1 MTKKVLAVTIAA
13 MLVLSTFTGV
23 FAAEIPTF
31 SFDKTEY
38 DVTSIGDNGT
48 FEVVVCLDKTPQ
60 DCASNLQFDILFDS
74 SKLAIVPN
82 EDEDD
87 VTAYGKNAKPSGA
100 VGEALSWAANLTGG
114 SFATSP
120 VSKRKITAASLADSG
135 NKLVGLTFK
144 RLAGATGTATLAFS
158 GAKIFEYA
166 GGDLTTADI
175 LTFAQAKGEVIT
187 TTATVKFSDDAPVL
201 DKDVTLQSVT
211 VGSDVKTAAP
221 YTFDVD
227 NTVDMTDIVVV
238 PTSAKAKVTCDK
250 ATSTDGKTFPSGKLD
265 VGENKFVFTVTAED
279 TNFKQNYEVI
289 INKAAAPKSN
299 NADLSAL
306 DIAGVTLTPAF
317 AADVT
322 SYTASVENTV
332 DKVTVTATA
341 ADSKATVAGA
351 GEKTLAV
358 GNNAIT
364 VEVTAENG
372 TTTKTYTIVVN
383 RADAPTPV
391 AGAKI
396 AGSVDKTSL
405 NASEDVVVTVELTDL
420 DTSAA
425 MQYELTYDSN
435 VVDYIG
441 TSLADDAVNATA
453 GMIKVAVAK
462 SAALTPAEARA
473 TFTFKAK
480 TLTADAPAGFAIAN
494 AKYGSK
500 TADPTSW
507 DAVDPANYTAVPAVT
522 VKGAAD
528 PLAVAKAAAISEI
541 EAKYSALTAANEYFS
556 DNNLDPA
563 KAAAIATIEAA
574 TDEAGVTSAKTDG
587 LAALDAVKTKAALI
601 AEKKAALTA
610 DKTLYFEE
618 QHTDVDNA
626 VAAAAALADAAS
638 TKADLDAI
646 TVDLSGIKTKAEIVS
661 DAQSEIDTAKAA
673 YNSADYYADEYTA
686 ITTIADDA
694 KVAAA
699 DAAFTKAAQVQKVV
713 DDAKAAMAAVKT
725 KKVVALEKINDTA
738 TAYTEELFSDAGV
751 TGAAAANFAKYK
763 LGITKAKAD
772 KGADLDLAEV
782 QAVVTEMNSVTVA
795 KKGDLNGN
803 GEIDAGDASIILKY
817 VAGTLTGMTVDGTFL
832 ATADFVE
839 DGAIS
844 ANDAASILATVLGK

>member
-1 MTKKVLAVTIAA
+1 MTKRALALFVAALMILSSFAVVSADAATTISLQQDVDATAVADGGDIKVTATIDK
-13 MLVLSTFTGV
+13 LPEGKVSLIQIF
-23 FAAEIPTF
+23 
-31 SFDKTEY
+31 FD
-38 DVTSIGDNGT
+38 
-48 FEVVVCLDKTPQ
+48 
-60 DCASNLQFDILFDS
+60 FDS
-74 SKLAIVPN
+74 SKMTLSKATGVMKVYDTDI
-82 EDEDD
+82 EDYDR
-87 VTAYGKNAKPSGA
+87 AKWV
-100 VGEALSWAANLTGG
+100 VGPDNIMFNDSTGG
-114 SFATSP
+114 S
-120 VSKRKITAASLADSG
+120 ASFVAGS
-135 NKLVGLTFK
+135 VGASNTLCTVVFK
-144 RLAGATGTATLAFS
+144 KVAGATGTADL
-158 GAKIFEYA
+158 KIKKVVMTDRQNVVTGTSYTTEA
-166 GGDLTTADI
+166 GTVGVVNT
-175 LTFAQAKGEVIT
+175 
-187 TTATVKFSDDAPVL
+187 TVKFSDDASVL
-201 DKDVTLQSVT
+201 DKDVTLKSVT

-227 NTVDMTDIVVV
+227 NTVDMVDIIVE
-238 PTSAKAKVTCDK
+238 PTSTKATVTCDK
-250 ATSTDGKTFPSGKLD
+250 AVASAEKTFPSGKLD
-265 VGENKFVFTVTAED
+265 VGENKFVFTVVAED
-279 TNFKQNYEVI
+279 TNFKQTYDVI
-289 INKAAAPKSN
+289 INKAAAPKSD
-299 NADLSAL
+299 NAKLSAL
-306 DIAGVTLTPAF
+306 EIAGVTLTPAF

-341 ADSKATVAGA
+341 ADSKATVAGT

-372 TTTKTYTIVVN
+372 TTTKTYTITVN
-383 RADAPTPV
+383 RAAAPVTV
-391 AGAKI
+391 TGAKI

-425 MQYELTYDSN
+425 MQYELTYDSA

-462 SAALTPAEARA
+462 SAALTPAEASA

-507 DAVDPANYTAVPAVT
+507 DAVDPANYTAVPVVT

-556 DNNLDPA
+556 DNKLDPA
-563 KAAAIATIEAA
+563 KAAAIAAIEAA

-610 DKTLYFEE
+610 DKTPYFEE
-618 QHTDVDNA
+618 QHIDVDNA

-661 DAQSEIDTAKAA
+661 AAQSEIDTAKAA

-686 ITTIADDA
+686 ITTIADNA
-694 KVAAA
+694 KAAAA

-725 KKVVALEKINDTA
+725 KNVVALEKINDTA

-782 QAVVTEMNSVTVA
+782 QAVVTEMNGVTVA

>member
-48 FEVVVCLDKTPQ
+48 FEVIVCLDKTPQ

-82 EDEDD
+82 VDEDD

-201 DKDVTLQSVT
+201 DKDATLKSVT
-211 VGSDVKTAAP
+211 VGTDVKTAAP

-227 NTVDMTDIVVV
+227 NTVDMTDIVVI
-238 PTSAKAKVTCDK
+238 PTSAKATVTCDK

-279 TNFKQNYEVI
+279 TTVKQNYEII

-317 AADVT
+317 AADT
-322 SYTASVENTV
+322 LNYTASVENAV
-332 DKVTVTATA
+332 DTVTVTATA

-351 GEKTLAV
+351 GAKTLAV
-358 GNNAIT
+358 GDNAIA
-364 VEVTAENG
+364 VVVTAEDG
-372 TTTKTYTIVVN
+372 TTTKTYKITVN
-383 RADAPTPV
+383 RAAAPVVVP
-391 AGAKI
+391 GAKI

-405 NASEDVVVTVELTDL
+405 NANEDVVVTVELTDL

-425 MQYELTYDSN
+425 MQYELTYDSA
-435 VVDYIG
+435 VVDYTG
-441 TSLADDAVNATA
+441 TTLADDAVNATA

-462 SAALTPAEARA
+462 SAALTPAEAKA

-563 KAAAIATIEAA
+563 KAAAIAAIEAA

-610 DKTLYFEE
+610 DKTPYFEE
-618 QHTDVDNA
+618 QHIDVDNA
-626 VAAAAALADAAS
+626 VAAAAALADAAP

-646 TVDLSGIKTKAEIVS
+646 AVDLSGIKTKAEIVS
-661 DAQSEIDTAKAA
+661 AAQSEIDTAKAA
-673 YNSADYYADEYTA
+673 YNSADYYADEYAA
-686 ITTIADDA
+686 ITTIADNA
-694 KVAAA
+694 KGAAA

-725 KKVVALEKINDTA
+725 KNVVALEKINDTA